1 MNNIAPKRTIEDVL
15 NLETGEP
22 VKSSDFFK
30 KTDAEIHR
38 TRINQERAIQGF
50 ETNDVLVCYYCKQII
65 KIKGKP
71 EGKGKKIK
79 YFSHFADTNECHI
92 KTNGKYSKEEVQRIK
107 YNGAKE
113 SILHIS
119 LKEFIAN
126 ALEDAK
132 ANGQPIEDIK
142 IEKIFKEQ
150 AISKEWKKPDV
161 QCKYFEKRLVFELQ
175 LSTTFLSVI
184 VQREEFYKEHKTFI
198 LWVFRNFDLN
208 EDLQKFTQKDIIYS
222 NNRNAFVLTDK
233 AKELSAKN
241 KELTLLCHY
250 QIPKILSETVN
261 YVWEHKYVTLSEL
274 TYDSNNF
281 RIYYYDSDKRFQQL
295 EQELRDRVEKA
306 RIAAQKAQEEREKE
320 GRRHRIQNDLEPILL
335 LFREFR
341 ENDIEKLELIRQIK
355 YLDKEELEILG
366 DVLENEFGND
376 QPFWYSLLQT
386 PKSNF
391 TSFVL
396 RHEEIQL
403 NCEYKIDDI
412 TAFQYIA
419 SIDLEP
425 KFLGNIYLNFLRKG
439 YKSTSSDEIWIK
451 EKVRKYTELNKQE
464 LERVVLFKYIWQL
477 KSPEL
482 VKEILEITH
491 IIFPLVSFKLGMV
504 LGSELKNLISVAN
517 NFLEYRKEYIELMI
531 SALKLK
537 DTEGVLKR
545 ESFQKKLDIYYRN
558 PIEQKTDYDEVLAL
572 ILPELKRK

>member
-1 MNNIAPKRTIEDVL
+1 MNSIAPKRTIEDVL
-15 NLETGEP
+15 NLETGET
-22 VKSSDFFK
+22 VNSSDFFK
-30 KTDAEIHR
+30 KTDAEIHM
-38 TRINQERAIQGF
+38 TRINQERTIQGF
-50 ETNDVLVCYYCKQII
+50 ETTDVLVCYYCKQII

-71 EGKGKKIK
+71 EGEGKTIK

-92 KTNGKYSKEEVQRIK
+92 KTNGKYTKEEVQRIK

-126 ALEDAK
+126 ALEYAK
-132 ANGQPIEDIK
+132 ENGQPIEDIK

-150 AISKEWKKPDV
+150 AISKEWRKPDV
-161 QCKYFEKRLVFELQ
+161 QCRYFEKRLVFELQ

-198 LWVFRNFDLN
+198 LWVFRNFDLS

-250 QIPKILSETVN
+250 QVPKILSETIN
-261 YVWEHKYVTLSEL
+261 YSWEHKYVTLSEL
-274 TYDSNNF
+274 TYDNTNF
-281 RIYYYDSDKRFQQL
+281 RIYFYDSDKQFQQL
-295 EQELRDRVEKA
+295 EIELKERVEKA
-306 RIAAQKAQEEREKE
+306 KIAAQKAQEEREKE
-320 GRRHRIQNDLEPILL
+320 RRRYKIQNNLEPIVR

-341 ENDIEKLELIRQIK
+341 DNDIEKYELTRQIK
-355 YLDKEELEILG
+355 DLDNEELEILG
-366 DVLENEFGND
+366 DVLESEFGND

-391 TSFVL
+391 TNFVL
-396 RHEEIQL
+396 RHEEIPV
-403 NCEYKIDDI
+403 NCGYQIDEI

-425 KFLGNIYLNFLRKG
+425 KFLGHLYLNFLRKG
-439 YKSTSSDEIWIK
+439 YKSTNSDESWIK
-451 EKVRKYTELNKQE
+451 EKVKKYSELNKQE

-482 VKEILEITH
+482 VNKILEITH
-491 IIFPLVSFKLGMV
+491 IIFPIVSFKLGVV
-504 LGSELKNLISVAN
+504 LGSELKKLISVAN

-531 SALKLK
+531 AALKLK

-545 ESFQKKLDIYYRN
+545 ESFQKKLDAYYKN
-558 PIEQKTDYDEVLAL
+558 PIEQKKDYDEVLAL
-572 ILPELKRK
+572 ILPELIRK